1 MQMRCQKGAGTIMH
15 KCLGGFISKS
25 LEINCNKFPY
35 FLDTNVCS
43 KIRVDLCMK
52 DYICKISIIFND
64 IR

>member
-1 MQMRCQKGAGTIMH
+1 MQMRWQKGAGTKMH

-25 LEINCNKFPY
+25 LENNYNKFPY
-35 FLDTNVCS
+35 FLYTNVCS

-52 DYICKISIIFND
+52 DYFCKISITFND